1 MKHTLKIMH
10 LPGDGDLII
19 SQPSV
24 DDAAEIIHF
33 LNKVGGETDY
43 LTFGLNEFPLSLEE
57 EKQTILEC
65 LEQKSCL
72 MLIAKVGNEIVSHL
86 FLQRS
91 NRPRLAH
98 IGDVGV
104 SVSKQWWGKSIGKH
118 MMLFAIEWARQNSI
132 TKIQLQVRTDNERA
146 ILLYRKLGFVIEG
159 TLKQAMKVND
169 TYFDD
174 HLMGLQL

>member
-1 MKHTLKIMH
+1 MKHFLKIIPI
-10 LPGDGDLII
+10 PGEGDLII

-24 DDAAEIIHF
+24 DDAVEIIDF

-43 LTFGLNEFPLSLEE
+43 LTFGLNEFPISLEE
-57 EKQTILEC
+57 EKQTIAEC

-72 MLIAKVGNEIVSHL
+72 MLIAKVNNEIVSQL

-91 NRPRLAH
+91 GNPRLAH
-98 IGDVGV
+98 IGDVGI
-104 SVSKQWWGKSIGKH
+104 SVSKHWWGKSIGKH
-118 MMLFAIEWARQNSI
+118 MMLAAIEWAQQNTI

-146 ILLYRKLGFVIEG
+146 ILLYGKLGFVIEG
-159 TLKQAMKVND
+159 TIKQAMKINN

-174 HLMGLQL
+174 HIMGLQL